1 MNRRLAR
8 ILGASVMTA
17 AFAVSSAS
25 AAQAAPYGCISG
37 SMDTY
42 AYATCF
48 GSGYFS
54 VGVKCLKPGNV
65 YYWNRS
71 GWYKASDGKKTVH
84 CNLGN
89 VAKGHNVWL
98 KD

>member
-1 MNRRLAR
+1 MNRRLAWF
-8 ILGASVMTA
+8 LGVAAMTA
-17 AFAVSSAS
+17 AFAASGAS
-25 AAQAAPYGCISG
+25 AARAAPYGCISG
-37 SMDTY
+37 SIDTY

-48 GSGYFS
+48 GSGSFS

-71 GWYKASDGKKTVH
+71 GWYRASEGKKTVH
-84 CNLGN
+84 CSAGH

-98 KD
+98 TD